1 MTAVFFH
8 FDYNISYNTR
18 HLGRE
23 FDAVFISTCEE
34 VHNGKAFDHTRSLS
48 NHYVFNTTITRSRHL
63 VVAVGNPHL
72 LIKTEKNMVAQ
83 SGGSSY
89 PCWTPFLRKCC
100 TFNQFHMPQ
109 NVISKIPEDKYKTAV
124 NFFNTVLF
132 KETLDF
138 SANLKMDD
146 TILKAYTETYEGEYD
161 SKKASKR
168 LTQASNQGMFEYD
181 LETDGIEY
189 EDTYDCILD
198 ATTFNKA
205 RAFPIDS
212 NKSTVHIL
220 GKQNRRN
227 ALNGDTVKVGTFA
240 DFLQDKVY
248 GRVIKIIQ
256 RVENLNF
263 VCEVS
268 QKNPDWF
275 SPIDGKNPR
284 FINFP
289 YYSHM
294 LRGHQ
299 SEVENKSSQHK
310 SVIVFNQATYTKE
323 GPMHQAPKVA
333 DFIDH
338 KTAMNMAFVVK
349 FVAWNPK
356 YVRAFGLVT
365 DAYPKGYT
373 HLTAEIILSIVH
385 SIPLYQHKSED
396 YPPPQTSSHTPATS
410 LLDIPFPNAFT
421 IDPKEARNLDD
432 ALTLVKQ
439 SETKESEQ
447 VYQFGVHIVDA
458 SKHLDRGDKNDLRA
472 RNQGSAYYYRVCGK
486 NKMIPMLPSDFL
498 EDLSLTPGNVRDV
511 WSVTCDVYLNENG
524 EVIKTDKV
532 QIEQSQVR
540 SVLQLSYEKAQDIL
554 CGKYEPEDVSPYDS
568 LSLISMEHTLKML
581 NSLSLHFARK
591 RLKSDAMYWC
601 QNTEDSIQCWQ
612 SHKIIE
618 EFMIWANSEVA
629 EKLYSLYPSGALLR
643 CQKPPEDKHLVDFT
657 ESLAGTLAMAYD
669 LSQFYKGEEKLQHF
683 MVAKN
688 VLADIGKKKAEGDA
702 VGIAGIIMSNLLF
715 PQLSVALS
723 KRNAICQRSKYHCT
737 VGNHLKKD
745 YYHDNLR
752 LEAYTHFTSPL
763 RRYVDILVQR
773 LLVGDTDLHLLEED
787 ELKKLNNLSSK
798 AKNIEIDFGRVDFSL
813 SLMHN
818 SKVFQACIESNTRTR
833 LSFKCL
839 NIQQKHRT
847 YEIRTANLGP
857 FMPFSSNSK
866 KSSKTK
872 YCWKVKIS
880 SLNETDL
887 NTIRGITIS
896 KLPEKE
902 HKSDSY
908 IEAYRNID
916 DEMEMVT
923 FQISISGLC
932 TFINCRD
939 WTKALAF
946 TKNPTVDNLESLNW
960 LSQYQDRASSVSS
973 KEKIAIGTAQ
983 YPFVN
988 YFLSLSLEE
997 ADVFNM
1003 WLNMRRRK
1011 CLPESTVQ
1019 LIQLSP
1025 LLHICVQHNTFPS
1038 KCFSNEFL
1046 RNASRH
1052 RYRSIKEYTDLWEG
1066 VLLSEAAVASV
1077 HEPKVFIL
1085 RGAQLKWPEFSPC
1098 PVTGEEA
1105 LLYEVIG
1112 QVTLEISKGYVE
1124 NMFEYFNIKTGDFIC
1139 ARYGTDSHTYHQA
1152 NVFHFVVKH
1161 VQKVNNEMIDDLII
1175 TMDICKQEGR
1185 VSKNVQSFLLD
1196 NPLCEI
1202 QIISMS
1208 TSYR

>member
-1 MTAVFFH
+1 M
-8 FDYNISYNTR
+8 SQ
-18 HLGRE
+18 
-23 FDAVFISTCEE
+23 
-34 VHNGKAFDHTRSLS
+34 K
-48 NHYVFNTTITRSRHL
+48 
-63 VVAVGNPHL
+63 
-72 LIKTEKNMVAQ
+72 
-83 SGGSSY
+83 
-89 PCWTPFLRKCC
+89 
-100 TFNQFHMPQ
+100 
-109 NVISKIPEDKYKTAV
+109 VISKISEDAYKMAI

-138 SANLKMDD
+138 SGNLKVDDESD
-146 TILKAYTETYEGEYD
+146 TILNAYTETYEGEYD
-161 SKKASKR
+161 SKRASKI
-168 LTQASNQGMFEYD
+168 LTKASNQDMLEYN
-181 LETDGIEY
+181 LEAVSIKYKDV
-189 EDTYDCILD
+189 YDCILD
-198 ATTFNKA
+198 ATTFSEAK
-205 RAFPIDS
+205 AFPIDS
-212 NKSTVHIL
+212 NKSIVHIL
-220 GKQNRRN
+220 GKKNRVG

-248 GRVIKIIQ
+248 GRVIEVIQ

-268 QKNPDWF
+268 QEDPDTF

-294 LRGHQ
+294 LRDHQ
-299 SEVENKSSQHK
+299 GEVEKKSSQHK
-310 SVIVFNQATYTKE
+310 SVIVFNQATWRKE
-323 GPMHQAPKVA
+323 GSMHQAPKVA
-333 DFIDH
+333 DFINH

-349 FVAWNPK
+349 FVAWDSK

-396 YPPPQTSSHTPATS
+396 SPPPQTSSHTPAPS
-410 LLDIPFPNAFT
+410 PCGVPFPNAFT

-439 SETKESEQ
+439 SETKESQ
-447 VYQFGVHIVDA
+447 RVYQFGVHIVDA
-458 SKHLDRGDKNDLRA
+458 SKHLDPDSTNDLRA
-472 RNQGSAYYYRVCGK
+472 RNQGSAYYYRVRGK
-486 NKMIPMLPSDFL
+486 KELIPMFPSDFL

-511 WSVTCDVYLNENG
+511 WSVTCDLYLDENG
-524 EVIKTDKV
+524 EVIKTDEV

-554 CGKYEPEDVSPYDS
+554 CGKYEPEDVSAYDS

-591 RLKSDAMYWC
+591 RLKSDAMYWY
-601 QNTEDSIQCWQ
+601 QGNTEDSIQSWQ
-612 SHKIIE
+612 SHKLIE

-629 EKLYSLYPSGALLR
+629 EKLYSQYPSGALLR

-669 LSQFYKGEEKLQHF
+669 LSQFYKGEEKLQSF
-683 MVAKN
+683 MVEKN
-688 VLADIGKKKAEGDA
+688 VLADIRNMKAEGDA
-702 VGIAGIIMSNLLF
+702 VGIAGIIMSGLLF

-723 KRNAICQRSKYHCT
+723 KKKAISHRSKYRCT
-737 VGNHLKKD
+737 DSKYPKNE
-745 YYHDNLR
+745 YYHDSLR

-787 ELKKLNNLSSK
+787 EFLKKLNNLSSK
-798 AKNIEIDFGRVDFSL
+798 AKNIEIDFDHVDLSL

-839 NIQQKHRT
+839 NIRQKDRT

-857 FMPFSSNSK
+857 FVPFSSISQ

-872 YCWKVKIS
+872 YCWKVMIS

-887 NTIRGITIS
+887 NTIRGITVS
-896 KLPEKE
+896 KLPERE

-916 DEMEMVT
+916 DEMEMDT
-923 FQISISGLC
+923 FQISINALC
-932 TFINCRD
+932 TSIDCKD

-946 TKNPTVDNLESLNW
+946 TQNPTGDNLESFNW
-960 LSQYQDRASSVSS
+960 LSQYQDRVSSVSN
-973 KEKIAIGTAQ
+973 KENIAIGIAQ
-983 YPFVN
+983 YIFVN

-997 ADVFNM
+997 ADVFNI

-1025 LLHICVQHNTFPS
+1025 LLHICVQHNAYPS

-1046 RNASRH
+1046 RNASKIF
-1052 RYRSIKEYTDLWEG
+1052 YRSIKEYMELWEG

-1077 HEPKVFIL
+1077 HGSKVFIL
-1085 RGAQLKWPEFSPC
+1085 RGAKIIWPEFSPC
-1098 PVTGEEA
+1098 PVTGEEMF
-1105 LLYEVIG
+1105 LYEVKG

-1124 NMFEYFNIKTGDFIC
+1124 NMFEYSSVKIGDFIC
-1139 ARYGTDSHTYHQA
+1139 ARYGMDSHTSDYA
-1152 NVFHFVVKH
+1152 NVFHFVVKD
-1161 VQKVNNEMIDDLII
+1161 VQKVNNKMIDDLII
-1175 TMDICKQEGR
+1175 AMDICKQEGR
-1185 VSKNVQSFLLD
+1185 VSKDVQSFLMD

-1202 QIISMS
+1202 QIINMS
-1208 TSYR
+1208 ISYR

>member
-1 MTAVFFH
+1 M
-8 FDYNISYNTR
+8 
-18 HLGRE
+18 
-23 FDAVFISTCEE
+23 
-34 VHNGKAFDHTRSLS
+34 
-48 NHYVFNTTITRSRHL
+48 
-63 VVAVGNPHL
+63 
-72 LIKTEKNMVAQ
+72 
-83 SGGSSY
+83 
-89 PCWTPFLRKCC
+89 
-100 TFNQFHMPQ
+100 
-109 NVISKIPEDKYKTAV
+109 ISKIPEDAYKMAI

-138 SANLKMDD
+138 SGNLKVDDESD
-146 TILKAYTETYEGEYD
+146 TILNAYTETYEGEYD
-161 SKKASKR
+161 SKRASKR
-168 LTQASNQGMFEYD
+168 LTQASNQGMLEYD

-198 ATTFNKA
+198 ATTFNEV

-212 NKSTVHIL
+212 NKSIVHII
-220 GKQNRRN
+220 GKKNRVG

-248 GRVIKIIQ
+248 GRVVKVIQ

-268 QKNPDWF
+268 QENPDTFFPIDSKNPGF
-275 SPIDGKNPR
+275 K
-284 FINFP
+284 NFP
-289 YYSHM
+289 YYSKM
-294 LRGHQ
+294 LRDHQ
-299 SEVENKSSQHK
+299 DDAESKSSPPK
-310 SVIVFNQATYTKE
+310 SVVVYNQATWKKE
-323 GPMHQAPKVA
+323 GSLHQAPKVA
-333 DFIDH
+333 DFINH
-338 KTAMNMAFVVK
+338 RTALKMAFVVK

-356 YVRAFGLVT
+356 YVNAFGLVT

-373 HLTAEIILSIVH
+373 HLNAEILLSIVH
-385 SIPLYQHKSED
+385 SIPLSQHKSED
-396 YPPPQTSSHTPATS
+396 SPPPQTSNHTPAES
-410 LLDIPFPNAFT
+410 PRDIPFPNAFT

-432 ALTLVKQ
+432 ALTLIKQ

-458 SKHLDRGDKNDLRA
+458 SKHLDLDGSNDLRA

-486 NKMIPMLPSDFL
+486 IKMIPMLPSDFL
-498 EDLSLTPGNVRDV
+498 DDLSLTPGNVRDV

-554 CGKYEPEDVSPYDS
+554 CGKYEPEDVSAYDS
-568 LSLISMEHTLKML
+568 LSLISMEETLKML
-581 NSLSLHFARK
+581 NSLSLHFSRK

-629 EKLYSLYPSGALLR
+629 EKLYSQYPSGALLR

-683 MVAKN
+683 MVEKN
-688 VLADIGKKKAEGDA
+688 VLADIRKKKSEGDA
-702 VGIAGIIMSNLLF
+702 VGIAGIIMSGLLF

-723 KRNAICQRSKYHCT
+723 KRKAISQRSKYRCT
-737 VGNHLKKD
+737 DIKNPKKD
-745 YYHDNLR
+745 YYHDNLC

-773 LLVGDTDLHLLEED
+773 LLVGDFDLELLEE

-857 FMPFSSNSK
+857 FMPFGSNSQK
-866 KSSKTK
+866 PSKTK

-887 NTIRGITIS
+887 NTIRGITVS

-923 FQISISGLC
+923 FQISISCLC
-932 TFINCRD
+932 TFINGRD

-960 LSQYQDRASSVSS
+960 LSQYQDRASSVSN
-973 KEKIAIGTAQ
+973 KENIAIGTAQ
-983 YPFVN
+983 YPFVH

-1019 LIQLSP
+1019 LVQLSP

-1052 RYRSIKEYTDLWEG
+1052 RYRSIKEYIDLWEG

-1085 RGAQLKWPEFSPC
+1085 QGAKLIWPEFSPC
-1098 PVTGEEA
+1098 PVTSEEM

-1124 NMFEYFNIKTGDFIC
+1124 NMFEYFNVKTGDFIC
-1139 ARYGTDSHTYHQA
+1139 ARYGTDSHTRHQA
-1152 NVFHFVVKH
+1152 NVFHFVVKD
-1161 VQKVNNEMIDDLII
+1161 VQNVNKEMIDDLII

-1185 VSKNVQSFLLD
+1185 VSKNVQSFLMD
-1196 NPLCEI
+1196 DPLCEI
-1202 QIISMS
+1202 QIINMS
-1208 TSYR
+1208 ISYR

>member
-1 MTAVFFH
+1 
-8 FDYNISYNTR
+8 
-18 HLGRE
+18 
-23 FDAVFISTCEE
+23 
-34 VHNGKAFDHTRSLS
+34 
-48 NHYVFNTTITRSRHL
+48 
-63 VVAVGNPHL
+63 
-72 LIKTEKNMVAQ
+72 
-83 SGGSSY
+83 
-89 PCWTPFLRKCC
+89 
-100 TFNQFHMPQ
+100 MPQ
-109 NVISKIPEDKYKTAV
+109 NVISKIPEDAYKMAI

-132 KETLDF
+132 KETLHF
-138 SANLKMDD
+138 SGNLKVDDESD
-146 TILKAYTETYEGEYD
+146 TILNAYTETYEGEYD
-161 SKKASKR
+161 SKRASKR
-168 LTQASNQGMFEYD
+168 LTQASNQGMLEYD

-198 ATTFNKA
+198 ATTFNEV

-212 NKSTVHIL
+212 NKSIVHII
-220 GKQNRRN
+220 GKKNRVG

-248 GRVIKIIQ
+248 GRVVKVIQ

-268 QKNPDWF
+268 QENPDTFFPIDSKNPGF
-275 SPIDGKNPR
+275 K
-284 FINFP
+284 NFP
-289 YYSHM
+289 YYSKM
-294 LRGHQ
+294 LRDHQ
-299 SEVENKSSQHK
+299 DDAESKSSLPK
-310 SVIVFNQATYTKE
+310 SVVVYNQATWKKE
-323 GPMHQAPKVA
+323 GSLHQAPKVA
-333 DFIDH
+333 DFINH
-338 KTAMNMAFVVK
+338 RTALKMAFVVK

-356 YVRAFGLVT
+356 YVNAFGLVT

-373 HLTAEIILSIVH
+373 HLNAEILLSIVH
-385 SIPLYQHKSED
+385 SIPLSQHKSED
-396 YPPPQTSSHTPATS
+396 SPPPQTSSHTPAES
-410 LLDIPFPNAFT
+410 PRDLPFPNAFT

-458 SKHLDRGDKNDLRA
+458 SKHLDLDGSNDLRA

-486 NKMIPMLPSDFL
+486 IKMIPMLPSDFL
-498 EDLSLTPGNVRDV
+498 DDLSLTPGNVRDV

-629 EKLYSLYPSGALLR
+629 EKLYSQYPSGALLR

-683 MVAKN
+683 MVEKN
-688 VLADIGKKKAEGDA
+688 VLADIRKKKSEGDA
-702 VGIAGIIMSNLLF
+702 VGIAGIIMSGLLF

-723 KRNAICQRSKYHCT
+723 KRKAISQRSKYRCT
-737 VGNHLKKD
+737 DSKNPKKD
-745 YYHDNLR
+745 YYHDNLC

-773 LLVGDTDLHLLEED
+773 LLVADFDLELLEE

-857 FMPFSSNSK
+857 FMPFGSNSQK
-866 KSSKTK
+866 PSKTK

-887 NTIRGITIS
+887 NTIRGITVS

-923 FQISISGLC
+923 FQISISRLC
-932 TFINCRD
+932 TFINGSD

-960 LSQYQDRASSVSS
+960 LSQYQDRASLVSN
-973 KEKIAIGTAQ
+973 KEKMAIGTAQ
-983 YPFVN
+983 YPFVH

-1025 LLHICVQHNTFPS
+1025 LLHICVQHNTYPS

-1052 RYRSIKEYTDLWEG
+1052 RYRNIKEYIDLWEG

-1085 RGAQLKWPEFSPC
+1085 RGARLIWPEFSPC
-1098 PVTGEEA
+1098 PVTSEEM
-1105 LLYEVIG
+1105 LLYAVIG
-1112 QVTLEISKGYVE
+1112 QVTLEISKGYVD
-1124 NMFEYFNIKTGDFIC
+1124 NMFEYFNVKIGDFIC
-1139 ARYGTDSHTYHQA
+1139 ARYGTDSHTCDQA
-1152 NVFHFVVKH
+1152 NVFHFVVKD

-1185 VSKNVQSFLLD
+1185 VSKNVQSFLMD
-1196 NPLCEI
+1196 DPLCEI
-1202 QIISMS
+1202 QIINMS
-1208 TSYR
+1208 ISYR